1 MAAPLRA
8 VIDPAWPRGTALPT
22 APMPISAQAARRR
35 SAWVWPAA
43 AFTLP
48 LLVALGFGLADAVDA
63 TAWSALWT
71 DAAWRPALALS
82 LWVGVCSTL
91 LSLLLAMAI
100 VRQVFDSALWAPLQR
115 ALGAM
120 LAVPHAAFAVGLGL
134 LLMPSGLLMRLLA
147 PLAGWQAPPDVP
159 TVQDPYGLAL
169 IAGLVLKEVPFLLWT
184 LCAQLQPVGQGARL
198 RGQLQTAQTLGYGS
212 RACWAR
218 VLWPQL
224 LPRLALPVLAVWA
237 YGLTV
242 VDMALVLGPTRPPTL
257 AVLAWQWLLDADAAL
272 NRQGAAAA
280 LLLTGVMVAGAALA
294 GLGMVLLRP
303 LARRRRARGDRP
315 IEATLLSEWPR
326 VVLWGAAAVYAA
338 VLALLL
344 FVSIAGVWTF
354 PALWPQTVTLEAW
367 GQVAASLPA
376 LGLTAALG
384 LASAATGVLLAMA
397 WLETTPG
404 QWDAR
409 AAPWVF
415 APMLVPGVL
424 LVTGLYRLALEL
436 GIDGTVGALWLAHS
450 LFTAP
455 YALVALTP
463 AYRGFDAR
471 YEQTAQALGRSRA
484 AFLWRIKWPMLLAP
498 LAAAFAVG
506 FAVSVTQYLSTQFV
520 GAGRHATITTE
531 ALTLAAGG
539 QRTLLAAFALL
550 QALLPAAVFL
560 SAALLARRQARRMG
574 GRGAA

>member
-1 MAAPLRA
+1 MAAPSRA
-8 VIDPAWPRGTALPT
+8 VSD
-22 APMPISAQAARRR
+22 
-35 SAWVWPAA
+35 SAWARGGGWLWPATL
-43 AFTLP
+43 FVLP
-48 LLVALGFGLADAVDA
+48 LLAALVFALADALDA
-63 TAWSALWT
+63 SAWAALWSDPATLSAL
-71 DAAWRPALALS
+71 LLS

-91 LSLLLAMAI
+91 LSLAFAMAI
-100 VRQVFDSALWAPLQR
+100 VRQVFDSTLWAPTQR
-115 ALGAM
+115 LLGAL
-120 LAVPHAAFAVGLGL
+120 LAVPHAAFAVGLAL
-134 LLMPSGLLMRLLA
+134 LLMPSGLIARLLA
-147 PLAGWQAPPDVP
+147 PLFGWQSPPDVA

-169 IAGLVLKEVPFLLWT
+169 IACLVFKEVPFLLWT
-184 LCAQLQPVGQGARL
+184 LFAQLQPAGQGARL
-198 RGQLQTAQTLGYGS
+198 RAQWQTAQTLGYGARTVWS
-212 RACWAR
+212 R

-224 LPRLALPVLAVWA
+224 LPRLALPLLAVWA

-280 LLLTGVMVAGAALA
+280 LLLTLVMAAGAVAA
-294 GLGMVLLRP
+294 VLG
-303 LARRRRARGDRP
+303 ARLVAPIARERRARGDRP
-315 IEATLLSEWPR
+315 AETAFGQALPR
-326 VVLWGAAAVYAA
+326 VALMGGAAVYAA
-338 VLALLL
+338 VLTLLL
-344 FVSIAGVWTF
+344 FVSLAGVWSF
-354 PALWPQTVTLEAW
+354 PSLWPQRVTVDAW
-367 GQVAASLPA
+367 QQMRESLPVF
-376 LGLTAALG
+376 GLTAGLA
-384 LASAATGVLLAMA
+384 LASAATGVLLAVA

-404 QWDAR
+404 PWDAR

-424 LVTGLYRLALEL
+424 LVTGLYRVALEL
-436 GIDGTVGALWLAHS
+436 GIDGTLGALWLVHS

-455 YALVALTP
+455 YALVALAP

-484 AFLWRIKWPMLLAP
+484 AFLWRIKWPMLMAP

-550 QALLPAAVFL
+550 QAALPALVFF
-560 SAALLARRQARRMG
+560 AAAWLARWQARRIG
-574 GRGAA
+574 GVGGIGAAGAT